1 MVDLSTWFTFG
12 AVGMVAGTVALAYG
26 FRLIPEENRRRYSIL
41 VAVPLIA
48 VGAYALMALGISG
61 IETQSGESLYVLR
74 YVDWLLTTPLHILY
88 LGLLAGA
95 AMGTIYRS
103 LGLMAL
109 TIVFGFGGAV
119 LSGAVGWLLYLAG
132 TAAFAGVV
140 YYAMYDFE
148 DAVREKDDV
157 TVALYRKLRAFLVVL
172 WLMYP
177 FIWLLAPVG
186 VGLMNTETSALVIS
200 YLDIVSK
207 VGFGL
212 IALSGQLSDTEAPDS
227 AGVTAD

>member
-1 MVDLSTWFTFG
+1 MVALSTWFTFG
-12 AVGMVAGTVALAYG
+12 AVGMVAGTIALAYG
-26 FRLIPEENRRRYSIL
+26 FRLIPEENRKRYSIL

-48 VGAYALMALGISG
+48 VGAYALMALGVSG

-74 YVDWLLTTPLHILY
+74 YVDWLLTTPLHVLY

-132 TAAFAGVV
+132 TAAFGGVV
-140 YYAMYDFE
+140 YYAMYDFDE
-148 DAVREKDDV
+148 AVREKDDV

-177 FIWLLAPVG
+177 LIWLLAPVG
-186 VGLMNTETSALVIS
+186 FGLMNTETSALVIS

-212 IALSGQLSDTEAPDS
+212 IALSGQLSDTEAADS